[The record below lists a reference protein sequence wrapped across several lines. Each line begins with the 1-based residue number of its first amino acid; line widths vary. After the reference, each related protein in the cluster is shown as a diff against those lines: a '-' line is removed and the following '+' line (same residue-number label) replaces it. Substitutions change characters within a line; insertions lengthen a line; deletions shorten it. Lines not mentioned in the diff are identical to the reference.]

1 LDGRFVV
8 EGAKSCC
15 GAADAGKLGVNFKG
29 FFGHNIGL
37 LGTHVSSPGNAIF
50 ITGLAAFFRGAPAGE
65 SVNGLICTFC
75 TQS

>member
-29 FFGHNIGL
+29 FLGQNIGL

-65 SVNGLICTFC
+65 AGWA
-75 TQS
+75 